1 VSESARRVTRVE
13 IGHPEG
19 YLEAFANLYS
29 DIAKAVV
36 ARLCRKSLVQ
46 VDRAFPTVE
55 DGVKGLAFVE
65 AAVRSSASR
74 CWEPLESPAI

>member
-1 VSESARRVTRVE
+1 MCPPISRRSVPPTT
-13 IGHPEG
+13 
-19 YLEAFANLYS
+19 
-29 DIAKAVV
+29 AKAVV
-36 ARLCRKSLVQ
+36 ARLCRKSLDQ

-74 CWEPLESPAI
+74 R

>member
-1 VSESARRVTRVE
+1 VE

-29 DIAKAVV
+29 DFAEAVV
-36 ARLCRKSLVQ
+36 ARLCDKSS
-46 VDRAFPTVE
+46 DEIERPFPTVE

-65 AAVRSSASR
+65 AAVRSSYSGH
-74 CWEPLESPAI
+74 WEPVEYPGI